1 MAQRQDRKF
10 VNGLFA
16 RRVWADGKNE
26 LFGIGIKKDEFI
38 RNIQA
43 IPADSTGFINLT
55 LGSQKTDYDKFSLW
69 LKDEQQNNSNSYS
82 NNRSTQTPPPP
93 PPTSSNL
100 PPSDD
105 DDLPF

>member
-43 IPADSTGFINLT
+43 IPADSKGFINLT

-69 LKDEQQNNSNSYS
+69 LKDEQQNNNSSSYS
-82 NNRSTQTPPPP
+82 NNRSTPPPP
-93 PPTSSNL
+93 STSSNL